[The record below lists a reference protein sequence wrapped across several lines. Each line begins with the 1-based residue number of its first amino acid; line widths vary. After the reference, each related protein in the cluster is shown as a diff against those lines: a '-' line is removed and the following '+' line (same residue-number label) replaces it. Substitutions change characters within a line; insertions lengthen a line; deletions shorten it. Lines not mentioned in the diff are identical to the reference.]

1 VKPKKRTIRGHRRV
15 LRVVLALYSKREMRM
30 RELGRAVAEP
40 GEDPEVVRRV
50 LYRMMPD
57 LVEEGIVEWR
67 ERRVSLTPVAAESIS
82 WLLDC
87 LDSKPCHSLLETVV
101 RLEDEGLL
109 GEVMRRSRASAGGGG

>member
-1 VKPKKRTIRGHRRV
+1 MQ
-15 LRVVLALYSKREMRM
+15 VVDQREAAKLPFHSRYPSSK
-30 RELGRAVAEP
+30 LVA
-40 GEDPEVVRRV
+40 
-50 LYRMMPD
+50 
-57 LVEEGIVEWR
+57 
-67 ERRVSLTPVAAESIS
+67 